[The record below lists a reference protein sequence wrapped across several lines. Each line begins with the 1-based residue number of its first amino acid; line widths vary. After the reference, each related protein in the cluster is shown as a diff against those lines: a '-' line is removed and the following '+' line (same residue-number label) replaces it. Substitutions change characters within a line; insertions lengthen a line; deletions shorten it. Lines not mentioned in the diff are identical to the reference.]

1 MDLVKVGQFIKDL
14 RKEKG
19 DTQEEL
25 ASKFYVSRRTVSRW
39 ETGANLPDIDILIDL
54 ADYFNVDLREILNG
68 GKNNNMDNETKELAK
83 EISNY
88 KDEKFKRTKVFTLV
102 YLFIGMLALSLGLIF
117 DEIGNSND
125 LGELIQN
132 NKILKGM
139 TFGSSF
145 FSMLLAVL
153 YITGV
158 YDRFA
163 KIMCKRSN

>member
-117 DEIGNSND
+117 DEIGNSNEF
-125 LGELIQN
+125 LWGF
-132 NKILKGM
+132 LKGM